1 MNAVYNEFDNRKNL
15 KLSESTQKG
24 SAFLTSYLHEYY
36 AYPLVIKT

>member
-15 KLSESTQKG
+15 KIKRKHTEGL
-24 SAFLTSYLHEYY
+24 EYY